1 MSIEAGQRYKGK
13 ITAAD
18 FYEASTGSLSL
29 QLEVTPAGETK
40 PLYVNLWI
48 TEKAKER
55 TAEVLSEFG
64 VTAADRTF
72 WANPA
77 APLVGQDC
85 DFTTKLNDKG
95 FVEIQFLNGP
105 QRKRAYGVADRDGAV
120 KRAAAMFAKADDS
133 SVPW

>member
-18 FYEASTGSLSL
+18 FYEASTGSLAL
-29 QLEVTPAGETK
+29 QLEVTPTGETK

-55 TAEVLSEFG
+55 TAATLEEFG
-64 VTAADRTF
+64 VAASDRTF

-85 DFTTKLNDKG
+85 DFSTKLNDKG

-105 QRKRAYGVADRDGAV
+105 QRKRAYGVQD
-120 KRAAAMFAKADDS
+120 RAAAVSKAASLFAAAGDD